1 MKRAHKYRF
10 NPTPDQDEQLV
21 RTFGCAGLVYSKALE
36 ERTRAYALEGRR
48 VFYAESSA
56 ALTAWKRSGAYDSLP
71 EVSSVPRLQVLQHLR
86 AAFASFFAKRAGY
99 PAFRSR
105 KESAGVGGVHPP
117 GHPAARPPDDGR
129 GGPAAQAAT
138 SAVTTTRAASAAGRR
153 ILWLAA
159 GAAAGLGSLDTVAI
173 ARASTRGAAGM
184 AAARNAPAAPA
195 GAASPATR

>member
-56 ALTAWKRSGAYDSLP
+56 APTAWKRSGAYDSLP
-71 EVSSVPRLQVLQHLR
+71 EVSSLPRLQVLQHLR

-138 SAVTTTRAASAAGRR
+138 SRSDDHESRIRRREAHPLARRRRGRR
-153 ILWLAA
+153 PR
-159 GAAAGLGSLDTVAI
+159 I
-173 ARASTRGAAGM
+173 ARHGCDRKGVYPWCGGYGGCT
-184 AAARNAPAAPA
+184 
-195 GAASPATR
+195 